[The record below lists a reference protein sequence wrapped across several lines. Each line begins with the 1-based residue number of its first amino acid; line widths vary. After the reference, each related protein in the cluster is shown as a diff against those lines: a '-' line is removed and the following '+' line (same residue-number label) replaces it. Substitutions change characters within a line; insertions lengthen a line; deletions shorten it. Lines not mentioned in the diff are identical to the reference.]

1 MKLYE
6 LTDAYAELAALLDE
20 CESEDEAAQ
29 LWAQMDEIG
38 ASIAE
43 KADNYARYLRNKQA
57 EVDGLDKE
65 ITRLQKRKRSAE
77 NQIEQLR
84 EHMKFAMGVAG
95 ATEIRTTLGKWT
107 MRRNPPRVEVI
118 DESEIAPEFFDPQ
131 PPKLSKSKL
140 LKHWKDTGEIP
151 DGCDVVQSESMQF
164 R

>member
-1 MKLYE
+1 MYE

-20 CESEDEAAQ
+20 CESEEEAAQ

-43 KADNYARYLRNKQA
+43 KADNYARFLRNKQA
-57 EVDGLDKE
+57 EVDGLSKE
-65 ITRLQKRKRSAE
+65 IERLQKRKRSAE

>member
-20 CESEDEAAQ
+20 CESEEEAAQ

-43 KADNYARYLRNKQA
+43 KADNYARFLRNKQA
-57 EVDGLDKE
+57 EADGLDKE
-65 ITRLQKRKRSAE
+65 IARLQKRKRSAE
-77 NQIEQLR
+77 NQIEQIR

-95 ATEIRTTLGKWT
+95 ATEIRTALGKWT
-107 MRRNPPRVEVI
+107 VRKNAPRVEVL
-118 DESEIAPEFFDPQ
+118 DESEVAPEFFEPQ
-131 PPKLSKSKL
+131 PPKLMKSRL
-140 LKHWKDTGEIP
+140 QQHWKDTGEIP
-151 DGCDVVQSESMQF
+151 DGCDVVQSESVQF

>member
-20 CESEDEAAQ
+20 CESEEEAAQ

-43 KADNYARYLRNKQA
+43 KADNYARFLRNKQA
-57 EVDGLDKE
+57 EVDGLGKE
-65 ITRLQKRKRSAE
+65 IERLQKRKRSAE
-77 NQIEQLR
+77 NRIEQLR

-118 DESEIAPEFFDPQ
+118 DESEIAPEFFEPQ

>member
-20 CESEDEAAQ
+20 CESEEEAAQ
-29 LWAQMDEIG
+29 LWAQIDEIG

-43 KADNYARYLRNKQA
+43 KADNYARFLRNKQT
-57 EVDGLDKE
+57 EVDGLCKE
-65 ITRLQKRKRSAE
+65 IERLQKRKRSAE

-107 MRRNPPRVEVI
+107 IRRNPPRVEVL

>member
-20 CESEDEAAQ
+20 CESEEEAAQ

-43 KADNYARYLRNKQA
+43 KADNYARFLRNKQA
-57 EVDGLDKE
+57 EADSLGKE
-65 ITRLQKRKRSAE
+65 IERLQKRKRSAE
-77 NQIEQLR
+77 NQIEHLR

-95 ATEIRTTLGKWT
+95 ATEIKTALGKWT
-107 MRRNPPRVEVI
+107 VRKNAPHVEVL
-118 DESEIAPEFFDPQ
+118 DESEVAPEFFEQQ
-131 PPKLSKSKL
+131 PPKLLKSKL
-140 LKHWKDTGEIP
+140 QQHWKDTGEIP
-151 DGCDVVQSESMQF
+151 DGCDVVQSESICF

>member
-20 CESEDEAAQ
+20 CESEEESAQ
-29 LWAQMDEIG
+29 LWAQMDEVS

-43 KADNYARYLRNKQA
+43 KADNYARFLRNKQA
-57 EVDGLDKE
+57 EVDCLSKE
-65 ITRLQKRKRSAE
+65 IERLQKRKHSAE

-107 MRRNPPRVEVI
+107 VRKNAPRVEVL
-118 DESEIAPEFFDPQ
+118 DESEVAPEFFDPQ
-131 PPKLSKSKL
+131 PPKLMKSRL
-140 LKHWKDTGEIP
+140 QQHWKDTGEIP
-151 DGCDVVQSESMQF
+151 DGCDVVQRESVQF

>member
-20 CESEDEAAQ
+20 CESEEEAAQ
-29 LWAQMDEIG
+29 LWAQMDEVG

-43 KADNYARYLRNKQA
+43 KADNYARFLRNKQG

-65 ITRLQKRKRSAE
+65 IARLQKRKRSAE

-107 MRRNPPRVEVI
+107 VRSNPPRVEVL
-118 DESEIAPEFFDPQ
+118 DESEVAPEFFEPQ
-131 PPKLSKSKL
+131 PPKLMKSRL
-140 LKHWKDTGEIP
+140 QQHWKDTGEIP
-151 DGCDVVQSESMQF
+151 DGCDVVQSESVQF

>member
-20 CESEDEAAQ
+20 CESEEEAAQ
-29 LWAQMDEIG
+29 LWAQMDEVG

-43 KADNYARYLRNKQA
+43 KADNYARFLRNKQA

-65 ITRLQKRKRSAE
+65 IARLQKRKRSAE
-77 NQIEQLR
+77 NRIEQLR

-95 ATEIRTTLGKWT
+95 ATEIRTALGKWT
-107 MRRNPPRVEVI
+107 VRKNAPRVEVL
-118 DESEIAPEFFDPQ
+118 DESEVAPEFFEPQ
-131 PPKLSKSKL
+131 PPKLMKSRL
-140 LKHWKDTGEIP
+140 QQHWKDTGEIP
-151 DGCDVVQSESMQF
+151 DGCDVVQSESVQF

>member
-20 CESEDEAAQ
+20 CESEEEAAQ
-29 LWAQMDEIG
+29 LWAQMDEVG

-43 KADNYARYLRNKQA
+43 KADNYARFLRNKQA
-57 EVDGLDKE
+57 EADGLGKE
-65 ITRLQKRKRSAE
+65 IERLQKRKRSAE
-77 NQIEQLR
+77 NQIDQLR
-84 EHMKFAMGVAG
+84 EHMRFAMGVAG

-107 MRRNPPRVEVI
+107 VRSNPPRVEVL

>member
-20 CESEDEAAQ
+20 CESEEEAAQ

-43 KADNYARYLRNKQA
+43 KANNYARFLRNKQA

-65 ITRLQKRKRSAE
+65 IARLQKRKRSAE

-107 MRRNPPRVEVI
+107 MCRNPPRVEVI

>member
-20 CESEDEAAQ
+20 CESEEEAAQ
-29 LWAQMDEIG
+29 LWAQIDDIG
-38 ASIAE
+38 ASIAD
-43 KADNYARYLRNKQA
+43 KADNYARFLRNKQT
-57 EVDGLDKE
+57 EVDGLCKE
-65 ITRLQKRKRSAE
+65 IERLQKRKRSAE

-107 MRRNPPRVEVI
+107 IRRNPPRVEVL

>member
-20 CESEDEAAQ
+20 CESEEEAAQ
-29 LWAQMDEIG
+29 LWAQMDEVG

-43 KADNYARYLRNKQA
+43 KADNYARFLRNKQSDISA
-57 EVDGLDKE
+57 LDDE
-65 ITRLQKRKRSAE
+65 IKRLQKRKKSAE
-77 NQIEQLR
+77 NMVEQLR

-107 MRRNPPRVEVI
+107 VRKNAPRVEVL
-118 DESEIAPEFFDPQ
+118 DESEIAPEFFEPQ
-131 PPKLSKSKL
+131 PPKLMKSRL
-140 LKHWKDTGEIP
+140 QQHWKDTGEIP
-151 DGCDVVQSESMQF
+151 DGCDIAQSESVQF

>member
-6 LTDAYAELAALLDE
+6 LTDAYAGLAALLDE
-20 CESEDEAAQ
+20 CESEEEAAQ

-43 KADNYARYLRNKQA
+43 KADNYARFLRNKQA
-57 EVDGLDKE
+57 EADCLDKE
-65 ITRLQKRKRSAE
+65 IARLQKRKRSAE

-95 ATEIRTTLGKWT
+95 ATEIRTTLGKWS
-107 MRRNPPRVEVI
+107 MRINPPRVEVI
-118 DESEIAPEFFDPQ
+118 DESEIAPEFFEPQ
-131 PPKLSKSKL
+131 PPKLMKSRL
-140 LKHWKDTGEIP
+140 QQHWKDTGEIP
-151 DGCDVVQSESMQF
+151 DGCDVVQSESVQF

>member
-20 CESEDEAAQ
+20 CESEEEAAQ

-43 KADNYARYLRNKQA
+43 KANNYARFLRNKQT

-65 ITRLQKRKRSAE
+65 IARLQKRKRSAE

-107 MRRNPPRVEVI
+107 IRRNPPRVEVL

>member
-20 CESEDEAAQ
+20 CESEEEAAQ
-29 LWAQMDEIG
+29 LWAQMDKVG
-38 ASIAE
+38 ASITE
-43 KADNYARYLRNKQA
+43 KADNYARFLRNKQA
-57 EVDGLDKE
+57 EVDGLGKE
-65 ITRLQKRKRSAE
+65 IERLQKRKRSAE
-77 NQIEQLR
+77 NRIEQLR

>member
-20 CESEDEAAQ
+20 CESEEEAAQ

-43 KADNYARYLRNKQA
+43 KADNYARFLRNKQA
-57 EVDGLDKE
+57 EADGLGKE
-65 ITRLQKRKRSAE
+65 IERLQKRKRSAE
-77 NQIEQLR
+77 NRIEQLR

>member
-20 CESEDEAAQ
+20 CESEEEAAQ
-29 LWAQMDEIG
+29 LWAQMDEVG

-43 KADNYARYLRNKQA
+43 KADNYARFLRNKQA
-57 EVDGLDKE
+57 EADGLDKE
-65 ITRLQKRKRSAE
+65 IARLQKRKRSAE

-107 MRRNPPRVEVI
+107 IRRNPPRVEVL
-118 DESEIAPEFFDPQ
+118 DESEIAPEFFEPQ
-131 PPKLSKSKL
+131 PPKLMKSRL
-140 LKHWKDTGEIP
+140 QQHWKDTGEIP
-151 DGCDVVQSESMQF
+151 DGCDVVQSESVQF

>member
-20 CESEDEAAQ
+20 CESEEEAAQ
-29 LWAQMDEIG
+29 LWAQMDEVG

-43 KADNYARYLRNKQA
+43 KADNYARFLRNKQA
-57 EVDGLDKE
+57 EIDGLGKE
-65 ITRLQKRKRSAE
+65 IERLQKRKRSAE
-77 NQIEQLR
+77 NRIEQLR
-84 EHMKFAMGVAG
+84 EHMKFAMGVSG
-95 ATEIRTTLGKWT
+95 ATEIRTMLGKWT
-107 MRRNPPRVEVI
+107 IRRNPPRVEVL
-118 DESEIAPEFFDPQ
+118 DESEIAPEFFEPQ

-151 DGCDVVQSESMQF
+151 DGCDVVQSESVQF

>member
-20 CESEDEAAQ
+20 CESEEEAAQ

-57 EVDGLDKE
+57 EVDGLGKE
-65 ITRLQKRKRSAE
+65 IERLQKRKRSAE

-95 ATEIRTTLGKWT
+95 ATEITTQLGKWT
-107 MRRNPPRVEVI
+107 VRRNPPKVNVL
-118 DESEIAPEFFDPQ
+118 DESEIAPEFFEPQ

-151 DGCDVVQSESMQF
+151 DGCDVVQSESVQF

>member
-20 CESEDEAAQ
+20 CESEEEAAQ

-43 KADNYARYLRNKQA
+43 KADNYARFLRNKQT

-65 ITRLQKRKRSAE
+65 IARLQKRKRSAE

-107 MRRNPPRVEVI
+107 VRKNAPRVEVL
-118 DESEIAPEFFDPQ
+118 DESEVAPEFFEPQ
-131 PPKLSKSKL
+131 PPKLMKSRL
-140 LKHWKDTGEIP
+140 QQHWKDTGEIP
-151 DGCDVVQSESMQF
+151 DGCDVVQSESVQF

>member
-1 MKLYE
+1 MRLYQ

-20 CESEDEAAQ
+20 CESEEEAAQ
-29 LWAQMDEIG
+29 LWAQMDEVG

-43 KADNYARYLRNKQA
+43 KADNYARFLRNKQA
-57 EVDGLDKE
+57 EVDGLGKE
-65 ITRLQKRKRSAE
+65 IERLQKRKRSAE
-77 NQIEQLR
+77 NRIEQLR

>member
-20 CESEDEAAQ
+20 CESEEEAAQ
-29 LWAQMDEIG
+29 LWAQMDEVG

-43 KADNYARYLRNKQA
+43 KADNYARFLLNKQA

-65 ITRLQKRKRSAE
+65 IARLQKRKRSAE
-77 NQIEQLR
+77 NRIEQLR

-95 ATEIRTTLGKWT
+95 ATEIRTALGKWT
-107 MRRNPPRVEVI
+107 VRKNAPRVEVL
-118 DESEIAPEFFDPQ
+118 DESEVAPEFFEPQ
-131 PPKLSKSKL
+131 PPKLMKSRL
-140 LKHWKDTGEIP
+140 QQHWKDTGEIP
-151 DGCDVVQSESMQF
+151 DGCDVVQSESVQF

>member
-20 CESEDEAAQ
+20 CESEEEAAQ

-43 KADNYARYLRNKQA
+43 KADNYARFLRNKQT
-57 EVDGLDKE
+57 EVDGLCKE
-65 ITRLQKRKRSAE
+65 IERLQKRKRSAE

-107 MRRNPPRVEVI
+107 VRSNPPRVEVL

>member
-20 CESEDEAAQ
+20 CESEEEAAQ

-43 KADNYARYLRNKQA
+43 KADNYARFLRNKQT
-57 EVDGLDKE
+57 EVDGLGKE
-65 ITRLQKRKRSAE
+65 IERLQKRKRSAE

-151 DGCDVVQSESMQF
+151 DGCDVVQSESIQF